1 MARKRI
7 IRETPLDDGKQ
18 PAIDLPTGGKME
30 FPEPAKL
37 IEESVELDAAET
49 VLLDQLVKDKLQEAQ
64 QVQQAQASSSGDLQI
79 VVDDTIDPPAIAAEH
94 STAEK
99 AESLQAA
106 VDEQGQQFAAAAHDA
121 TAAIDA
127 FLKEPAIAEA
137 VAQQEELQRLMQ
149 LPLSQIEELPQA
161 KRELVWQE
169 LARQIVETPGFVD
182 AMTAITAASKKAM
195 EAAARLAEWA
205 TTPAEESPLFKF
217 AQWAT
222 QPAGEL
228 ERSLQQMAENAGRS
242 IKGAGAALESI
253 RKGIANLLSDDT
265 REALQTWAILAPYIE
280 AEADENPE
288 LYDNPETPATVLI
301 AAAARRARADGKEIP
316 PLKAEEEPEQ
326 MQMQLDLPADTDKEE
341 NRRKHIA
348 EAHKR
353 REKAQQK
360 GALIATEANLAIIA
374 DKDLGFAYFTRE
386 VLKKLPREI
395 SELTINQQTGQINLY
410 DLTGT
415 DKTLEEVLQEVD
427 LLHTGFLML
436 LFGLAW
442 NNSDIR
448 ETNSGNAI
456 IPIYLPAVLDRMG
469 IDPRTRTRDKETK
482 QLTKRDTNQTMAQAR
497 FEKFMEFM
505 RPLDKVAAWFG
516 DDLYP
521 VARFAGY
528 EADSETY
535 SINAPYMFKLVEYAK
550 LHATRHGAISNVFH
564 ADIMTE
570 NQTAV
575 EIANRI
581 AMGLII
587 RGVTRPDNETYQNAA
602 ARKPIKKKTTRTAAD
617 GTKTV
622 EELTFAPEPEPTVT
636 KSRTDE
642 NGITTTVTGT
652 KKKPRTFTY
661 KVKFSTLIED
671 CPELQRELEAIRNG
685 QGAAEKAARDGKKK
699 AEEIAAARRSDHKN
713 DSQRINKKLK
723 DTFTAA
729 IRIIME
735 KSEIPKYYKGLTI
748 KTAHFDT
755 FKAPTNSMLNE
766 QLIITHSGKDP
777 TFSE

>member
-1 MARKRI
+1 MARRRI
-7 IRETPLDDGKQ
+7 IRETPIADGQ
-18 PAIDLPTGGKME
+18 QTAIDLPTGGKME
-30 FPEPAKL
+30 FPEPAKVV
-37 IEESVELDAAET
+37 EESVELTAAET
-49 VLLDQLVKDKLQEAQ
+49 VLLDRPVKDNAAQ
-64 QVQQAQASSSGDLQI
+64 QPQEVQQAQTSSGGDLQI
-79 VVDDTIDPPAIAAEH
+79 AVDDTIDPPEIAAAH

-99 AESLQAA
+99 IEELQGT
-106 VDEQGQQFAAAAHDA
+106 V
-121 TAAIDA
+121 T
-127 FLKEPAIAEA
+127 
-137 VAQQEELQRLMQ
+137 AQQEELQRLMQ

-169 LARQIVETPGFVD
+169 LARQIVETPG
-182 AMTAITAASKKAM
+182 
-195 EAAARLAEWA
+195 W
-205 TTPAEESPLFKF
+205 
-217 AQWAT
+217 
-222 QPAGEL
+222 
-228 ERSLQQMAENAGRS
+228 
-242 IKGAGAALESI
+242 ESI

-265 REALQTWAILAPYIE
+265 REALQTWAILAPYIK

-288 LYDNPETPATVLI
+288 LSDNPKPPVTVLI

-316 PLKAEEEPEQ
+316 HLKAEEEE
-326 MQMQLDLPADTDKEE
+326 K
-341 NRRKHIA
+341 RRKHIA

-353 REKAQQK
+353 RELAQQK
-360 GALIATEANLAIIA
+360 GALIATDANLAIIA

-395 SELTINQQTGQINLY
+395 SKLTINQQTGQINLY
-410 DLTGT
+410 DLTGA

-448 ETNSGNAI
+448 ESNSGNAI
-456 IPIYLPAVLDRMG
+456 IPIYLPAVLDGMG
-469 IDPRTRTRDKETK
+469 IDPRPRTRDKETK
-482 QLTKRDTNQTMAQAR
+482 QLTKRDTKQTMAQAR

-528 EADSETY
+528 ESDSETY

-587 RGVTRPDNETYQNAA
+587 RGVTRPDNETYKNAA
-602 ARKPIKKKTTRTAAD
+602 ARTPIKKKTTRTAAD

-622 EELTFAPEPEPTVT
+622 EELTFPPEPEPTVT

-642 NGITTTVTGT
+642 NGITTTVTG
-652 KKKPRTFTY
+652 KQKKPRTFTY
-661 KVKFSTLIED
+661 RVKFATLIED
-671 CPELQRELEAIRNG
+671 CPELQRELEAIHSG
-685 QGAAEKAARDGKKK
+685 QGK
-699 AEEIAAARRSDHKN
+699 AEEEAIKEGKPAKDIEAARRSDHKN

-748 KTAHFDT
+748 KTARFDT
-755 FKAPTNSMLNE
+755 FKAPTNSTLNA

>member
-222 QPAGEL
+222 QPAGEW

-341 NRRKHIA
+341 NRRKHIE

-353 REKAQQK
+353 REMAQRE
-360 GALIATEANLAIIA
+360 GALIAGETRLATIA
-374 DKDLGFAYFTRE
+374 EKGLGFDYFTSA
-386 VLKKLPREI
+386 VCKLLPAGIENYILDDQGR
-395 SELTINQQTGQINLY
+395 INLY
-410 DLTGT
+410 DLTGG
-415 DKTLEEVLQEVD
+415 DKTIQEVLQEVD
-427 LLHTGFLML
+427 GLHTAFLMWL
-436 LFGLAW
+436 LGLAW

-456 IPIYLPAVLDRMG
+456 MPVYLPAVLEEMR
-469 IDPRTRTRDKETK
+469 IDPRPLEWDKQSKKLTRT
-482 QLTKRDTNQTMAQAR
+482 DTCTPLADLRLN
-497 FEKFMEFM
+497 KFMSFLS
-505 RPLDKVAAWFG
+505 PLNYVAAWFG
-516 DDLYP
+516 GDLY
-521 VARFAGY
+521 AIAGFDHY
-528 EADSETY
+528 NRESETVY
-535 SINAPYMFKLVEYAK
+535 IRTPYMFRLVEYAK
-550 LHATRHGAISNVFH
+550 LHATKHGAIKNIFH

-581 AMGLII
+581 AMGLIQ
-587 RGVTRPDNETYQNAA
+587 RGVTTADSSTYQNP
-602 ARKPIKKKTTRTAAD
+602 RKPIKKKTTRTAAD

-622 EELTFAPEPEPTVT
+622 EELTFAPETEPTVT

-642 NGITTTVTGT
+642 NGITTTVSGT
-652 KKKPRTFTY
+652 PRKKEKAFTFGIR
-661 KVKFSTLIED
+661 FSTLIAD
-671 CPELQRELEAIRNG
+671 CPQLQRELEEIRSSG
-685 QGAAEKAARDGKKK
+685 GKDK
-699 AEEIAAARRSDHKN
+699 
-713 DSQRINKKLK
+713 SQRINKKLK

-748 KTAHFDT
+748 KTARFDT
-755 FKAPTNSMLNE
+755 FKAPTNSTLSD
-766 QLIITHSGKDP
+766 QLIITHHGKDP
-777 TFSE
+777 NFAE